1 MLPPSHKLGLVW
13 FTLRKEATLIAQE
26 WAGLTSAIPLPH
38 EGNEDSLGAQPA
50 SILFGCLAAVE
61 VSCSEE
67 SSCLLGPS
75 RQAFL
80 QNSGPP
86 LHLRRNSM
94 ACPALSS
101 RALNAMHMRQ
111 VPLPEIRKQVR
122 PMEQSCS
129 EGNKG
134 EPCAFPLC

>member
-13 FTLRKEATLIAQE
+13 FTLCKEATLIALE

-67 SSCLLGPS
+67 SSCLPGPS

-111 VPLPEIRKQVR
+111 VPLPEIRK
-122 PMEQSCS
+122 
-129 EGNKG
+129 
-134 EPCAFPLC
+134 